1 MKAQDIIPD
10 GQDFTVIGG
19 HTVRKG
25 SVGAFLANA
34 RVLEDAHASPGEKQS
49 ARQDLQALVPTLD
62 ALGLFEVFALRSPA
76 LRAEVEEAR
85 RRGHGDALSPLAGS
99 PGSPGSPASPR
110 A

>member
-10 GQDFTVIGG
+10 GQDFTVIDG

-34 RVLEDAHASPGEKQS
+34 RVLEDPDATADERRV
-49 ARQDLQALVPTLD
+49 ARDDLAALIPTLD
-62 ALGLFEVFALRSPA
+62 ALGLFDVFELRSPA
-76 LRAEVEEAR
+76 LRDEVAR
-85 RRGHGDALSPLAGS
+85 HRVTLSPA
-99 PGSPGSPASPR
+99 PAASPR

>member
-10 GQDFTVIGG
+10 GQDFTVIDG

-34 RVLEDAHASPGEKQS
+34 RVLEDPNATADERRI
-49 ARQDLQALVPTLD
+49 ARDDLAALTPTLD
-62 ALGLFEVFALRSPA
+62 ALGLFDVFELRSPT
-76 LRAEVEEAR
+76 LRDEVAR
-85 RRGHGDALSPLAGS
+85 HRVTLSPA
-99 PGSPGSPASPR
+99 PAASPR

>member
-10 GQDFTVIGG
+10 GQDFTVIEG

-34 RVLEDAHASPGEKQS
+34 RVLEDANATADERRVARDDLAS
-49 ARQDLQALVPTLD
+49 LIPTLD
-62 ALGLFEVFALRSPA
+62 ALGLFDVFELRSPA
-76 LRAEVEEAR
+76 LRDEVAR
-85 RRGHGDALSPLAGS
+85 HRVTLSPA
-99 PGSPGSPASPR
+99 PAASPR

>member
-10 GQDFTVIGG
+10 GQDFTVIDG

-34 RVLEDAHASPGEKQS
+34 RVLEDPNATADERRV
-49 ARQDLQALVPTLD
+49 ARDDLAALIPTLD
-62 ALGLFEVFALRSPA
+62 ALGLFDVFELRSPA
-76 LRAEVEEAR
+76 LRDEVAR
-85 RRGHGDALSPLAGS
+85 HRVTLSPA
-99 PGSPGSPASPR
+99 PAASPS

>member
-10 GQDFTVIGG
+10 GQDFTVIDG

-34 RVLEDAHASPGEKQS
+34 RVLEDPNATADERRI
-49 ARQDLQALVPTLD
+49 ARDDLAALTPTLD
-62 ALGLFEVFALRSPA
+62 ALGLFDVFELRSPA
-76 LRAEVEEAR
+76 LRDEVAR
-85 RRGHGDALSPLAGS
+85 HRVTLSPA
-99 PGSPGSPASPR
+99 PAASPR

>member
-10 GQDFTVIGG
+10 GQDFTVIDG

-34 RVLEDAHASPGEKQS
+34 RVLEDPNTTADERRV
-49 ARQDLQALVPTLD
+49 ARDDLAALIPTLD
-62 ALGLFEVFALRSPA
+62 ALGLFDVFELRSPA
-76 LRAEVEEAR
+76 LRDEVAR
-85 RRGHGDALSPLAGS
+85 HRVTLSPA
-99 PGSPGSPASPR
+99 PAASPR

>member
-10 GQDFTVIGG
+10 GQDFTVIDG

-34 RVLEDAHASPGEKQS
+34 RVLEDPNATADERRV
-49 ARQDLQALVPTLD
+49 ARDDLAALIPTLD
-62 ALGLFEVFALRSPA
+62 ALGLFDVFELRSPA
-76 LRAEVEEAR
+76 LRDEVAR
-85 RRGHGDALSPLAGS
+85 HRVTLSPA
-99 PGSPGSPASPR
+99 PAASPR

>member
-10 GQDFTVIGG
+10 GQDFTVIDG

-34 RVLEDAHASPGEKQS
+34 RVLEDADAPAE
-49 ARQDLQALVPTLD
+49 ARRIARDDLLSLVPTLD
-62 ALGLFEVFALRSPA
+62 ALGLFDVFELRSPA
-76 LRAEVEEAR
+76 LRDEVAR
-85 RRGHGDALSPLAGS
+85 HRATLSPA
-99 PGSPGSPASPR
+99 PAASPR

>member
-10 GQDFTVIGG
+10 GQDFTVIDG

-34 RVLEDAHASPGEKQS
+34 RVLEDANATADERRV
-49 ARQDLQALVPTLD
+49 ARDDLAALIPTLD
-62 ALGLFEVFALRSPA
+62 ALGLFDVFELRSPA
-76 LRAEVEEAR
+76 LRDEVAR
-85 RRGHGDALSPLAGS
+85 HRVTLSPA
-99 PGSPGSPASPR
+99 PAASPR

>member
-10 GQDFTVIGG
+10 GQDFTVIDG

-34 RVLEDAHASPGEKQS
+34 RVLEDPNATADERRVARDDLAS
-49 ARQDLQALVPTLD
+49 LIPTLD
-62 ALGLFEVFALRSPA
+62 ALGLFDVFELRSPA
-76 LRAEVEEAR
+76 LRDEVAR
-85 RRGHGDALSPLAGS
+85 HRVTLSPA
-99 PGSPGSPASPR
+99 PAASPR

>member
-10 GQDFTVIGG
+10 GQDFTVIDG

-34 RVLEDAHASPGEKQS
+34 RVLEDPNATADERRS
-49 ARQDLQALVPTLD
+49 ARDDLAALIPTLD
-62 ALGLFEVFALRSPA
+62 ALGLFDVFELRSPA
-76 LRAEVEEAR
+76 LRDEVAR
-85 RRGHGDALSPLAGS
+85 HRVTLSPA
-99 PGSPGSPASPR
+99 PAASPR

>member
-10 GQDFTVIGG
+10 GQDFTVIDG

-34 RVLEDAHASPGEKQS
+34 RLLEDPTATADERRV
-49 ARQDLQALVPTLD
+49 ARDDLAALIPTLD
-62 ALGLFEVFALRSPA
+62 ALGLFDVFELRSPA
-76 LRAEVEEAR
+76 LRDEVAR
-85 RRGHGDALSPLAGS
+85 HRVTLSPA
-99 PGSPGSPASPR
+99 PAASPR

>member
-10 GQDFTVIGG
+10 GQDFTFIDG

-34 RVLEDAHASPGEKQS
+34 RVLEDTNATADERRL
-49 ARQDLQALVPTLD
+49 ARDDLTALIPTLD
-62 ALGLFEVFALRSPA
+62 ALGLFDVFELRSPA
-76 LRAEVEEAR
+76 LRDEVAR
-85 RRGHGDALSPLAGS
+85 HRVTLSPA
-99 PGSPGSPASPR
+99 PAASPR

>member
-10 GQDFTVIGG
+10 GQDFTVIDG

-34 RVLEDAHASPGEKQS
+34 RVLEDANATADERRV
-49 ARQDLQALVPTLD
+49 ARDDLAALIPTLG
-62 ALGLFEVFALRSPA
+62 ALGLFDIFELRSPA
-76 LRAEVEEAR
+76 LRDEVAR
-85 RRGHGDALSPLAGS
+85 HRVTLSPA
-99 PGSPGSPASPR
+99 PAASPR

>member
-19 HTVRKG
+19 RTVRKG

-34 RVLEDAHASPGEKQS
+34 RILEDASASAEDKQS
-49 ARQDLQALVPTLD
+49 ARQDLHALVPTLD
-62 ALGLFEVFALRSPA
+62 ALGLFDVFELRCA
-76 LRAEVEEAR
+76 TLREELEEAR
-85 RRGHGDALSPLAGS
+85 ARHHGAALSP
-99 PGSPGSPASPR
+99 SPAAAVVAAASPS

>member
-10 GQDFTVIGG
+10 GQDFTVIDG

-34 RVLEDAHASPGEKQS
+34 RVLEDVNAPNEERQV
-49 ARQDLQALVPTLD
+49 ARDDLLALVPTLD
-62 ALGLFEVFALRSPA
+62 ALGLFDVFELRSPA
-76 LRAEVEEAR
+76 LRDEVAR
-85 RRGHGDALSPLAGS
+85 HRATLSPA
-99 PGSPGSPASPR
+99 PAASPR

>member
-10 GQDFTVIGG
+10 GQDFTVIDG

-34 RVLEDAHASPGEKQS
+34 RVLEDPNATTDERRV
-49 ARQDLQALVPTLD
+49 ARDDLAALIPTLD
-62 ALGLFEVFALRSPA
+62 ALGLFDVFELRSPA
-76 LRAEVEEAR
+76 LRDEVAR
-85 RRGHGDALSPLAGS
+85 HRVTLSPA
-99 PGSPGSPASPR
+99 PAASPR

>member
-10 GQDFTVIGG
+10 GQDFTVIDG

-34 RVLEDAHASPGEKQS
+34 RVLEDPNATADERRA
-49 ARQDLQALVPTLD
+49 ARDDLAGLIPTLD
-62 ALGLFEVFALRSPA
+62 ALGLFDVFELRSPA
-76 LRAEVEEAR
+76 LRDEVAR
-85 RRGHGDALSPLAGS
+85 HRVTLSPA
-99 PGSPGSPASPR
+99 PAASPR

>member
-10 GQDFTVIGG
+10 GQDFTVIDG

-34 RVLEDAHASPGEKQS
+34 RVLEDPNATADERRI
-49 ARQDLQALVPTLD
+49 ARDDLAALIPTLD
-62 ALGLFEVFALRSPA
+62 ALGLFDVFELRSPA
-76 LRAEVEEAR
+76 LRDEVAR
-85 RRGHGDALSPLAGS
+85 HRVTLSPA
-99 PGSPGSPASPR
+99 PAASPR